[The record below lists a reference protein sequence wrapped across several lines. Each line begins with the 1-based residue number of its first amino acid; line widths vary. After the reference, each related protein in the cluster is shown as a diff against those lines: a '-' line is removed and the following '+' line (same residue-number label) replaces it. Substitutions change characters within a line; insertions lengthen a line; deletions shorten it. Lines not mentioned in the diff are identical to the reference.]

1 MSAPDEAV
9 PAEAEVIATE
19 PIATEEMC
27 RYCFDVLCLA
37 LESPDEAAPPPP
49 FGAGISCPLFVTW
62 NKRESDD
69 LRLRGCIGNLSPM
82 PLQEISTFVYKSA
95 FQDHRFTPIEQ
106 HELPQLE
113 CGVSLLVHYE
123 EAANAYDWEVGKHG
137 ILIDFRVGNRNFGAT
152 YLPEV
157 AAEQGWDQTVSAA
170 WSRPQRMRAGCAERR
185 KRRGSLKSGLLM
197 QRKGCPAKP
206 PRHLQETIASLV
218 RKAGYK
224 GRPSTSL
231 VESIRLTRYQSSKWK
246 LGYDDWL
253 PHKGATLA

>member
-157 AAEQGWDQTVSAA
+157 AAEQGWDQT
-170 WSRPQRMRAGCAERR
+170 
-185 KRRGSLKSGLLM
+185 
-197 QRKGCPAKP
+197 
-206 PRHLQETIASLV
+206 ETIASLV